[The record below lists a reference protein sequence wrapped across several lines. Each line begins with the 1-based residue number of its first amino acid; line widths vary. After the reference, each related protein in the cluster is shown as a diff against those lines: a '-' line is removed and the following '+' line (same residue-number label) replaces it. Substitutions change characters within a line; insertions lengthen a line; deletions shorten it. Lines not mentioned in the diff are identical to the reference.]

1 MGSWFSSEYNPGD
14 LIEIFH
20 IGYQHWAL
28 YVGRG
33 YVIHL
38 APLGGFPTADSI
50 MIASGLSVRGKVKKE
65 LLTDVAGNCRYRV
78 NNELDNTYKPRP
90 VKEIL
95 RSAYDR
101 LGEEEQYNILMRN
114 CEHFV
119 TQLRYGEAR
128 SLQVENVLMGAGL
141 TGALSAAAALG
152 YAVMRN

>member
-1 MGSWFSSEYNPGD
+1 MFPSPFFRALPFSLLPRPTPLPVALTLVP
-14 LIEIFH
+14 LI
-20 IGYQHWAL
+20 
-28 YVGRG
+28 
-33 YVIHL
+33 
-38 APLGGFPTADSI
+38 PGGFPTADSI

-128 SLQVENVLMGAGL
+128 SLQVRPSLGGPFPSWRPASGGVTGL
-141 TGALSAAAALG
+141 CSQ
-152 YAVMRN
+152 RE